1 MCKLL
6 PLPVQVTQF
15 IANSS
20 RDSIGISPLG
30 FDLLGHFDL
39 GSHNAFATLNS
50 LVPSAHNRLK
60 WSCFASREIL
70 SWVAPAG
77 GCKPHTLGRG
87 KADLKTLKIVTAN
100 AAFVLRMFSW
110 S

>member
-30 FDLLGHFDL
+30 FDL
-39 GSHNAFATLNS
+39 
-50 LVPSAHNRLK
+50 
-60 WSCFASREIL
+60 
-70 SWVAPAG
+70 
-77 GCKPHTLGRG
+77 
-87 KADLKTLKIVTAN
+87 
-100 AAFVLRMFSW
+100 
-110 S
+110 